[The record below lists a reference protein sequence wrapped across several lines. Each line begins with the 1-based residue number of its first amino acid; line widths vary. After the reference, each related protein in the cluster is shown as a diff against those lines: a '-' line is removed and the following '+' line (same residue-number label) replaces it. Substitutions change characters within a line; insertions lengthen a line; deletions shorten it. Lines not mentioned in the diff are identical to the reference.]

1 MTPLRRRVIEEM
13 QICNLAPTT
22 QRVYLGCMA
31 RYAAHFG
38 RSPDTL
44 GPEHVREYL
53 LHLAEVLD
61 AAPSS
66 RVVYASALRFLY
78 HRTLRVEWPID
89 HIPIARQA
97 RRLPVVL
104 SQSEVERFF
113 RAVVGLKPRA
123 MLMTLYA
130 AGLRASEL
138 TNLQLR
144 DLDRERKVIHVRCGK
159 GARDRYTLFA
169 ERLVPVLDAY
179 IEAARPVTWL
189 FPGRKAGRPI
199 TSHAVYNNC
208 VATAGDAGLEKWV
221 TPHTLRHSFA
231 THLLEGGTDLRTIQ
245 VLLGHRTIRSTT
257 DYLHVSPATQRGI
270 VSPLDRLDDTLTGV
284 AS

>member
-1 MTPLRRRVIEEM
+1 MTPLRRGVIEEM
-13 QICNLAPTT
+13 RIRNLAPTT

-38 RSPDTL
+38 RSPDKL

-66 RVVYASALRFLY
+66 RVVNACALRFLY

-89 HIPIARQA
+89 HIPVARQA

-113 RAVVGLKPRA
+113 RAVIGLKQRA

-130 AGLRASEL
+130 AGLRVSEL
-138 TNLQLR
+138 THLQLQ
-144 DLDRERKVIHVRCGK
+144 DLDRERRTIHVRCGK
-159 GARDRYTLFA
+159 GARDRYTLLA
-169 ERLVPVLDAY
+169 KRLVPVLDTY
-179 IEAARPVTWL
+179 IESARPATWL
-189 FPGRKAGRPI
+189 FPGREAGRPI
-199 TSHAVYNNC
+199 TSHAVYNSC
-208 VATAGDAGLEKWV
+208 VVTAGHAGLEKWV

-245 VLLGHRTIRSTT
+245 ILLGHRTLRSTT
-257 DYLHVSPATQRGI
+257 DYLHVAPAAQSGL
-270 VSPLDRLDDTLTGV
+270 VSPLDRLDDSLTRV
-284 AS
+284 PS